1 MVKRYFLIVA
11 IAVIASI
18 GNMFAQDYDR
28 NVTVETEFQPII
40 KDAGKVNTKPFIQST
55 TVTPVTVNYSEFAQ
69 EVNPG
74 FTPTSLHAQPVTFV
88 NPDTLHGILRGGAG
102 FINSEFLFGYTFTD
116 DKKNSLNI
124 NAYHRGGWGPKTLA
138 DTKLGIDFRHGFHN
152 GATFYLN
159 LFGQNQF
166 FTRYGCYFIPENN
179 DLGINKMSEMEDL
192 TKQNVWWGGT
202 SFGFKSDPRE
212 DLTYDVS
219 LGYDLVNMPTL
230 ATEHHAKAK
239 LNIQWTSGDHH
250 VGGNVSLQGNF
261 YQMQPEYESLRHNN
275 RYNFRVE
282 PYYEYVGNRFFLHA
296 GVNIDLNYGKGTQ
309 FSSVD
314 KLAFAPSPNVRF
326 EAQLA
331 PKWVVLYGQATGKFA
346 KGNSDEFI
354 AGNRYR
360 DFTCSISS
368 LHTSGYTPVEGELG
382 FRFRPMKDLLFE
394 VHGGYGLQRN
404 KTAAIWVGQ
413 TPYLD
418 YVYLN
423 YNSGKIGAAI
433 SYHYQDIVTIHAWGD
448 YLFTQNPE
456 VENKSS
462 LHKLNLSSITQRA
475 YDCPTWKVGLDV
487 DARIDRHWTLYS
499 HNRFHGGVWALAV
512 PNDILYGHI
521 TRMSE
526 KHEKQLAPYIDINIG
541 CQYEFDNRL
550 ALYLDL
556 MNLINRKN
564 EIYYGYQTVGINF
577 LVGVNWRF

>member
-1 MVKRYFLIVA
+1 MRKALLYC

-28 NVTVETEFQPII
+28 NVTVETEFQPLI
-40 KDAGKVNTKPFIQST
+40 KDAGKVNTKPVIQST
-55 TVTPVTVNYSEFAQ
+55 TVAPVSVNYSEFAQ

-74 FTPTSLHAQPVTFV
+74 FTPTSLHAQPVTFI
-88 NPDTLHGILRGGAG
+88 NPDTLHGVLRGGGG
-102 FINSEFLFGYTFTD
+102 FINSEFLFDYTFTD
-116 DKKNSLNI
+116 DKKNDLNI

-138 DTKLGIDFRHGFHN
+138 DTKLGINFRHGFHN

-166 FTRYGCYFIPENN
+166 FTRYGYYFDPTTN
-179 DLGINKMSEMEDL
+179 DLTIGKMSQMKDS
-192 TKQNVWWGGT
+192 TKQNVWWGGV

-212 DLTYDVS
+212 DLTYDVN

-250 VGGNVSLQGNF
+250 VGGNVHFQGNF
-261 YQMQPEYESLRHNN
+261 YQMQPEYDSLRHNN

-282 PYYEYVGNRFFLHA
+282 PFYEYVGYRFFVHA

-309 FSSVD
+309 FSKVD
-314 KLAFAPSPNVRF
+314 MLAFAPSPNVRF
-326 EAQLA
+326 EVQLA
-331 PKWVVLYGQATGKFA
+331 PKWIVLYGQATGMFA

-360 DFTCSISS
+360 DFICSISS
-368 LHTSGYTPVEGELG
+368 LHTSNYVPVEGELG
-382 FRFRPMKDLLFE
+382 FHFRPLKNLLFE
-394 VHGGYGLQRN
+394 VHGGYGMQWN
-404 KTAAIWVGQ
+404 KTAAIFVPNS
-413 TPYLD
+413 PYLD

-423 YNSGKIGAAI
+423 YNMAKIGAAI

-448 YLFTQNPE
+448 FLPTDHQA
-456 VENKSS
+456 VETTSS
-462 LHKLNLSSITQRA
+462 LYDFDLSTISANRA
-475 YDCPTWKVGLDV
+475 YDCPIWKVGLDV
-487 DARIDRHWTLYS
+487 DARIDRHWSLYS
-499 HNRFHGGVWALAV
+499 HNRFEGGTW
-512 PNDILYGHI
+512 G
-521 TRMSE
+521 MSYNAE
-526 KHEKQLAPYIDINIG
+526 NGTIEDKKLAPYIDINIG